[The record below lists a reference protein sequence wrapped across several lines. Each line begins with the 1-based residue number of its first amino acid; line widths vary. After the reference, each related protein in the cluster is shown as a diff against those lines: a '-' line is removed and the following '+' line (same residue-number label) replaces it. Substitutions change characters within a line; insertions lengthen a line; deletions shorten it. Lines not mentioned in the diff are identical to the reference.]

1 MSNQKA
7 FWALWI
13 FFILFE
19 ITFFYIIGELNQVD
33 LGKSII
39 LTTIT
44 LLVAYPI
51 YRWVKSNDEFN

>member
-1 MSNQKA
+1 MSKQKA

-33 LGKSII
+33 FGKSII

>member
-1 MSNQKA
+1 MSKQKT

-19 ITFFYIIGELNQVD
+19 IIFFYIIGELNQVD
-33 LGKSII
+33 FVKSII
-39 LTTIT
+39 LTIIP

>member
-1 MSNQKA
+1 MSKQKA

-19 ITFFYIIGELNQVD
+19 IIFFYIIGELNQVD
-33 LGKSII
+33 FGKSII